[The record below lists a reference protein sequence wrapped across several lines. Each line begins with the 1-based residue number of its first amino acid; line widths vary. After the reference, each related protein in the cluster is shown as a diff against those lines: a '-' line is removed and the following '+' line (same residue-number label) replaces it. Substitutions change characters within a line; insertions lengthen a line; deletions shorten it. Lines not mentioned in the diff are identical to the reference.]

1 MTPHTYEVHP
11 AANMFPMMDPEAYAG
26 LRDDIRDN
34 GQQEAITLWRGML
47 IDGRN
52 RLRACE
58 ELKIEPLV
66 NEIDDD
72 ADPLAYVLSINLHRR
87 HLDESQRA
95 MVAARLLDY
104 HRGKAKERM
113 TAGKKP
119 DPKDNCP
126 EGTGQSRDKAGEAV
140 GGVSGK
146 SVDRAATVIASSNDS
161 LIAAVDAGKV
171 SVSLAAKAVKANVPA
186 KDVAKA
192 LKADN
197 PAKAL
202 RETVKPKEEPRGSSP
217 VHGNPHYRDSELF
230 ATEKARCAITQLDG
244 IKPDNPGRE
253 KAFCIVEEWIKTQE
267 SDTPAGAAPPATSSE
282 ALLKSLKDMA
292 LDFVK
297 SHPDITPAIIAC
309 GLENIA
315 IAIRE
320 AKT

>member
-11 AANMFPMMDPEAYAG
+11 AANLFPMMSNEAYAQ
-26 LRDDIRDN
+26 LRDDIAEN
-34 GQQEAITLWRGML
+34 GMKEAITLWRGEL

-66 NEIDDD
+66 NEIEDD
-72 ADPLAYVLSINLHRR
+72 ADPVAFVLSINLHRR

-104 HRGKAKERM
+104 HRGKAKERQK
-113 TAGKKP
+113 TGKKP
-119 DPKDNCP
+119 DLKDNCP

-202 RETVKPKEEPRGSSP
+202 RETVSPPKNYDRAVADPNHRNTE
-217 VHGNPHYRDSELF
+217 DF
-230 ATEKARCAITQLDG
+230 AMSIARCAISELG
-244 IKPDNPGRE
+244 RIGAKNPGRD
-253 KAFCIVEEWIKTQE
+253 KAFQKVKGWIEAQE
-267 SDTPAGAAPPATSSE
+267 SDSTVGAAPPATSSE
-282 ALLKSLKDMA
+282 ALLKSLKDTA